1 MAKQICGNCNYCSPE
16 GEDLFCVN
24 SDSEYV
30 ADYVEKNHTCDDWE
44 GKTKEQIIKFGMQF
58 SGRTKKLFH

>member
-44 GKTKEQIIKFGMQF
+44 GKMKE
-58 SGRTKKLFH
+58 